1 MNRQQMIEKV
11 ERSQIRDIGAT
22 PSPGDTVKVHVKVV
36 EGDKRRIQIFQGI
49 IINVRG
55 EGARKTFTV
64 RKVSMGV
71 AIERIFPFYSPSV
84 DKVEIVRTGKVR
96 RAKLFYLRG
105 KTGKAARVAEG
116 DDVRA
121 TPKAAKPKLAV
132 VEAAATAAPVMEA
145 PATESAE

>member
-22 PSPGDTVKVHVKVV
+22 PRPGDTVKVHVKVI

-71 AIERIFPFYSPSV
+71 AVERIFPFYSPTV
-84 DKVEIVRTGKVR
+84 DKLEVVRTGKVR

-105 KTGKAARVAEG
+105 KTGKAAKVAEG
-116 DDVRA
+116 ADVVSA
-121 TPKAAKPKLAV
+121 PKAGKAKV
-132 VEAAATAAPVMEA
+132 VVPVIDVPEPEVAAAE
-145 PATESAE
+145 

>member
-22 PSPGDTVKVHVKVV
+22 PRPGDTVKVHVKVI

-71 AIERIFPFYSPSV
+71 AVERIFPFSVARPARPPRSPRVPTSSPP
-84 DKVEIVRTGKVR
+84 R
-96 RAKLFYLRG
+96 RP
-105 KTGKAARVAEG
+105 AR
-116 DDVRA
+116 RRSWS
-121 TPKAAKPKLAV
+121 P
-132 VEAAATAAPVMEA
+132 
-145 PATESAE
+145 

>member
-22 PSPGDTVKVHVKVV
+22 PRPGDTVKVHVKVI

-84 DKVEIVRTGKVR
+84 DKLEVVRTGKVR

-105 KTGKAARVAEG
+105 KTGKAAKVAEG
-116 DDVRA
+116 EEM
-121 TPKAAKPKLAV
+121 KAAPRSAKVKVAV
-132 VEAAATAAPVMEA
+132 SESIEPEAVALETAE
-145 PATESAE
+145 

>member
-22 PSPGDTVKVHVKVV
+22 PRPGDTVKVHVKVI
-36 EGDKRRIQIFQGI
+36 EGDKRRIQIFQGV

-71 AIERIFPFYSPSV
+71 AVERIFPFYSPSV
-84 DKVEIVRTGKVR
+84 DKLEVVRTGKVR

-105 KTGKAARVAEG
+105 KTGKAAKVAEG
-116 DDVRA
+116 DDVVSA
-121 TPKAAKPKLAV
+121 PKAGKAKVAV
-132 VEAAATAAPVMEA
+132 PVAVAPEPEVAAAE
-145 PATESAE
+145 

>member
-22 PSPGDTVKVHVKVV
+22 PRPGDTVKVHVKVI

-84 DKVEIVRTGKVR
+84 DKLEVVRTGKVR

-105 KTGKAARVAEG
+105 KTGKAAKVAEG
-116 DDVRA
+116 EEM
-121 TPKAAKPKLAV
+121 KAAPKSAKVKVAV
-132 VEAAATAAPVMEA
+132 PESIEPEAVALETAE
-145 PATESAE
+145 

>member
-22 PSPGDTVKVHVKVV
+22 PRPGDTVKVHVKVV

-71 AIERIFPFYSPSV
+71 AVERIFPFYSPSV
-84 DKVEIVRTGKVR
+84 DKVEVVRTGKVR

-105 KTGKAARVAEG
+105 KTGKAAKVAEG
-116 DDVRA
+116 DDMRA
-121 TPKAAKPKLAV
+121 TPKSGKGKVAV
-132 VEAAATAAPVMEA
+132 PVMDAPEPIIPEAAE
-145 PATESAE
+145 